1 MKTVDGKP
9 SGVWMDITR
18 LYWFLLLVIRE
29 RKAERQRETNR
40 VGCPVYNIKGSL
52 ASVISKE
59 SHRLD
64 F

>member
-29 RKAERQRETNR
+29 RKAERQRERATGWG
-40 VGCPVYNIKGSL
+40 VQYTI
-52 ASVISKE
+52 
-59 SHRLD
+59 
-64 F
+64 